1 MANLPAPAPVRNNWK
16 HPRVSE
22 SNSCRQILRSSWI
35 IGGASVVNIP
45 VSLERTKVAA
55 FVLGRVAS
63 VNRVSIYT
71 LADTCR
77 QPWP

>member
-1 MANLPAPAPVRNNWK
+1 M
-16 HPRVSE
+16 SE
-22 SNSCRQILRSSWI
+22 GSSYKQILRSSSI
-35 IGGASVVNIP
+35 IGGASVVNIL